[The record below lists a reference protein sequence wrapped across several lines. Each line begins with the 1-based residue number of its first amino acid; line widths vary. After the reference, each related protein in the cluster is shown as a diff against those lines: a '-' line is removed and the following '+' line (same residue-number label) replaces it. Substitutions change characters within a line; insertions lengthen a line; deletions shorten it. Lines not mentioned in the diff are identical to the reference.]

1 MAFASE
7 VEVIS
12 EIAYDVALCVSHTH
26 QTSVQIQLDH
36 PVRTCT
42 DSKFYRDDRRHVS
55 METFGEATK
64 LLCRDGFIRQVEM
77 ICAIL
82 QTKVI

>member
-1 MAFASE
+1 MMSRFAYH
-7 VEVIS
+7 I
-12 EIAYDVALCVSHTH
+12 H

-77 ICAIL
+77 ICTIQSIL
-82 QTKVI
+82 RTKVI